1 MAYYLTDPSQCQSFE
16 CLVGPAFKKVWSDTM
31 IYLIVY
37 LVFLIA
43 YWVIFFLRMKLFDKP
58 ENEVE
63 VRRT

>member
-1 MAYYLTDPSQCQSFE
+1 
-16 CLVGPAFKKVWSDTM
+16 M

-63 VRRT
+63 VRRTEHEELHVRQSSDVGQKGSGYGSVNR

>member
-1 MAYYLTDPSQCQSFE
+1 
-16 CLVGPAFKKVWSDTM
+16 M